1 VSLQIETVLRLILAA
16 CLGAII
22 GYQRE
27 RSGKPAGL
35 RTHGL
40 ISMGAAMFTAA
51 GELAFSGGDPSRM
64 AAALVAGVGFLGA
77 GAILHRHQ
85 RTEGLTTAAT
95 MWVVAAI
102 GMAAG
107 AGLYVIA
114 SATALLTLIIL
125 VLPHKE
131 Q

>member
-1 VSLQIETVLRLILAA
+1 LSMQFETVLRLILAVG
-16 CLGAII
+16 LGAVI

-35 RTHGL
+35 RTHAL

-51 GELAFSGGDPSRM
+51 GELAFPGGDPSRM
-64 AAALVAGVGFLGA
+64 AAAVVTGVGFLGA

-95 MWVVAAI
+95 IWVVAAI
-102 GMAAG
+102 GLAAG
-107 AGLYVIA
+107 AGLYVI
-114 SATALLTLIIL
+114 SCVTALLTLVVL